1 MRPVIILWDDAYSE
15 DEWTNLDNYNCKP
28 ETPNISIG
36 YIVHYN
42 NDYVHLAS
50 TIDQDGNNCCGIMAI
65 PYSMIVY
72 VAPLQI
78 LNEAKMYGDKE
89 ELEQY
94 LQGKFAQRPEVYD
107 FNDDGSKL
115 ITEILSAKTTNEVNE
130 AFTKFESGGI
140 SSKTTHE
147 PSTSNQP
154 IQD

>member
-50 TIDQDGNNCCGIMAI
+50 TIDQDGSNCCGIMAI

-140 SSKTTHE
+140 SSKTIPE
-147 PSTSNQP
+147 PFASNP
-154 IQD
+154 PTLG

>member
-15 DEWTNLDNYNCKP
+15 DEWMSLDNYSPKP

-50 TIDQDGNNCCGIMAI
+50 TIDQDGSNCCGIMAI

>member
-50 TIDQDGNNCCGIMAI
+50 TIDQDGSNCCGIMAI

-140 SSKTTHE
+140 SSKTIPE
-147 PSTSNQP
+147 PSALNPPTLG
-154 IQD
+154 

>member
-15 DEWTNLDNYNCKP
+15 DEWMSLDSYSPKP

-78 LNEAKMYGDKE
+78 LSEAKMYGDKE
-89 ELEQY
+89 EFERY
-94 LQGKFAQRPEVYD
+94 LQGKFAQRPEIYG
-107 FNDDGSKL
+107 F
-115 ITEILSAKTTNEVNE
+115 TEPVETASE
-130 AFTKFESGGI
+130 
-140 SSKTTHE
+140 TTHE